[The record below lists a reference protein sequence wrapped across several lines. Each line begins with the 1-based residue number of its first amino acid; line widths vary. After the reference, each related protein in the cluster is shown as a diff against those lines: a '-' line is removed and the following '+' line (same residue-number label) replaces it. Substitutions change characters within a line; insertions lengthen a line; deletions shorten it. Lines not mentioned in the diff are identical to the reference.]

1 MSTRARAELH
11 EPIDVLGMKATIVK
25 GQSVMAQKNFTAAE
39 LYDAWPVLSEAER
52 VEGFEFLPR
61 NDAESFFLQL
71 NVRDRAGLAL
81 ALPPGERRLWM
92 RLLAPDDAADLIQEA
107 PVNARAE
114 LLALLDDATQR
125 EVKGL
130 LDYAEDDAGGLMN
143 TRYSRLRPDM
153 TVGEAISYL
162 RRDAQTRQRTTF
174 YAYVVDAEERLLGV
188 ITFRDLIIAPAD
200 KLIREVMRT
209 EVISAAEDM
218 DQEALSKLFMRH
230 HLLMI
235 PVVDSQGRI
244 KGIVSV
250 DDIVDVVQEEAT
262 EDIQKI
268 GGVESLDAPYLQVS
282 LLRMIRKRAGWL
294 AALFLGE
301 MLTATAMGYFE
312 AEIARAVI
320 LALFV
325 PLIISSGGNSG
336 SQATTLVIRAMAL
349 GEVRIRDWWR
359 VVRREFATGLALGSI
374 LATIGLVRILLWQ
387 FLFNAYGD
395 HYFLVALTVAL
406 SLVGVVLWGCL
417 MGSVLPFILRCLGF
431 DPASASAPFV
441 ATLVDVTGL
450 VIYFTVA
457 AVVLRGTLL

>member
-1 MSTRARAELH
+1 
-11 EPIDVLGMKATIVK
+11 
-25 GQSVMAQKNFTAAE
+25 MAQATFSPTE
-39 LYDAWPVLSEAER
+39 LFDAWPVLSRPER
-52 VEGFEFLPR
+52 VEGFEFLR
-61 NDAESFFLQL
+61 RDDAESFFLQL
-71 NVRDRAGLAL
+71 SLPDRYHLVL
-81 ALPPGERRLWM
+81 DLPPGERRLWM
-92 RLLAPDDAADLIQEA
+92 RTLAPDDAADLIQEA
-107 PVNARAE
+107 PERERAT
-114 LLALLDDATQR
+114 LLELLDDPTRR

-162 RRDAQTRQRTTF
+162 RRDAQSRARTTY
-174 YAYVVDAEERLLGV
+174 YAYVVDHDERLLGV
-188 ITFRDLIIAPAD
+188 ITFRDLIVAPAD
-200 KLIREVMRT
+200 KSIREVMRT
-209 EVISAAEDM
+209 QIISAREDL

-235 PVVDSQGRI
+235 PVVDGAGRI

-268 GGVESLDAPYLQVS
+268 GGAESLDEPYLQVS
-282 LLRMIRKRAGWL
+282 LPRMIRKRAGWL

-349 GEVRIRDWWR
+349 GEVRLRDWWR
-359 VVRREFATGLALGSI
+359 VIRREFATGLALGAI
-374 LATIGLVRILLWQ
+374 LGAIGLVRILLWQ
-387 FLFNAYGD
+387 LFFDAYGE
-395 HYFLVALTVAL
+395 HYLLIAMTVSL
-406 SLVGVVLWGCL
+406 SLVGVVMWGSL
-417 MGSVLPFILRCLGF
+417 MGSILPFILRTLGF

-457 AVVLRGTLL
+457 AVILSGTLL